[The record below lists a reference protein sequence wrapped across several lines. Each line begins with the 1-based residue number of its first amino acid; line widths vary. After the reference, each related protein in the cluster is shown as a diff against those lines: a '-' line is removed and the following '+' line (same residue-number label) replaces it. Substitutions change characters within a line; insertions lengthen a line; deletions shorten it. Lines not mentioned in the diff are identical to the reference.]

1 MTHPKT
7 GLATLM
13 VGAIG
18 IVYGDIG
25 TSVLYALKE
34 IFAAGHVELTQ
45 ANILGLLSLLFWSL
59 TLIVSLKYVTLV
71 LRADNRGEGGMVAM
85 LALAAQ
91 SVRDRPMLR
100 RGLLAIG
107 IFGTALFYGDGVIT
121 PAISVLSAIEGLE
134 LVLPGTRPL
143 VVPLAV
149 IVLFGLFALQRRGTA
164 GLGKLFGPIMLAWF
178 ASIAVLGAVQVV
190 EHPGVL
196 AALGPHHAIGFV
208 TANPGISFLVLS
220 ALVLCVTG
228 AESLYA
234 DLGHFGKRPIR
245 FAWFVVVMPALTLN
259 YFGQGALL
267 LEDPSAAV
275 NPFFLL
281 APEWLRGALVV
292 LATLAAIIASQALI
306 SGAFSITKQVIQLG
320 YLPRLRILHTSEENV
335 GQIYI
340 PFVNW
345 SLFAAI
351 LIAVATFRTSGA
363 LAAAYGVAVCGL
375 MFITTILT
383 FFVIRYHWRLP
394 LALCIGA
401 TGVFLLVDM
410 AFLSSALLKL
420 LHGGWFPFLIAT
432 ILFLAMQTWHQGQ
445 VVLDEGPRQ
454 DALDLEPLIANLSE
468 YPPTRVDGTAV
479 FFTAT
484 ATKAPPAFLHNLK
497 HNKVMHE
504 RNLFVTVCY
513 HEEPFV
519 DGEKRVVLKDFG
531 HQCWHVT
538 LNYGFKNDVDV
549 PQDLAAIRDWGFD
562 IADEQVSYFLGRDK
576 LVARP
581 QRNSRMAKW
590 RRVVFVQMHRNAG
603 AMSDYLKLPGNA
615 VVELGA
621 KIEV

>member
-1 MTHPKT
+1 MTQSKS
-7 GLATLM
+7 GLAALM

-34 IFAAGHVELTQ
+34 IFAAGHVPLTQ
-45 ANILGLLSLLFWSL
+45 ANILGLLSLLFWTL
-59 TLIVSLKYVTLV
+59 TVIVSLKYVVLV

-85 LALAAQ
+85 LALASQ
-91 SVRDRPMLR
+91 SVRHRPALR
-100 RGLLAIG
+100 RALLVVG

-134 LVLPGTRPL
+134 LVIPATGPL
-143 VVPLAV
+143 VVPAAVLVLLA
-149 IVLFGLFALQRRGTA
+149 LFLLQKRGTT
-164 GLGKLFGPIMLAWF
+164 GIGKLFGPVMLVWF
-178 ASIAVLGAVQVV
+178 ASIAALGLAQIAR
-190 EHPGVL
+190 HPEVL
-196 AALGPHHAIGFV
+196 AALSPHHAAGFV
-208 TANPGISFLVLS
+208 GSHPGISFLVLS

-245 FAWFVVVMPALTLN
+245 LAWFLVVMPALTLN

-267 LEDPSAAV
+267 LAAPEAV
-275 NPFFLL
+275 ANPFFLL
-281 APEWLRGALVV
+281 APEPVRMPLVA

-320 YLPRLRILHTSEENV
+320 YLPRLRILHTSAHNV

-345 SLFAAI
+345 ALFAAI
-351 LIAVATFRTSGA
+351 LVAVMVFKNSGA

-375 MFITTILT
+375 MFITTVLT
-383 FFVIRYHWRLP
+383 YFVVRHHWRLP
-394 LALCIGA
+394 LAVCIGA
-401 TGVFLLVDM
+401 TGLFLVVDL
-410 AFLSSALLKL
+410 AFLSSALLKVV
-420 LHGGWFPFLIAT
+420 HGGWFPFLIGAVM
-432 ILFLAMQTWHQGQ
+432 FVAMQTWRQGQ
-445 VVLDEGPRQ
+445 DALDEGPRKMEV
-454 DALDLEPLIANLSE
+454 DLQPLIENLSAF
-468 YPPTRVDGTAV
+468 PPARVEGLAV

-484 ATKAPPAFLHNLK
+484 ADKAPSAFLHNLK

-504 RNLFVTVCY
+504 RNVFVTVRY
-513 HEEPFV
+513 HEVPWIGMDERAQV
-519 DGEKRVVLKDFG
+519 KSLG
-531 HQCWHVT
+531 HHCWHVT

-549 PQDLAAIRDWGFD
+549 PRDLAAVTEWGFD
-562 IADEQVSYFLGRDK
+562 FADEAVSYFLGRDQ
-576 LVARP
+576 LIARP
-581 QRNSRMAKW
+581 QGSRMPQW
-590 RRVVFVQMHRNAG
+590 RRLLFVQMHRNAS
-603 AMSDYLKLPGNA
+603 AMSDYLRLPGNA

>member
-1 MTHPKT
+1 MTAPKT
-7 GLATLM
+7 SLAALM

-34 IFAAGHVELTQ
+34 IFATGHVALTAQ
-45 ANILGLLSLLFWSL
+45 NILGLLSLLFWTL
-59 TLIVSLKYVTLV
+59 TIIVTLKYVVLV

-85 LALAAQ
+85 LALASQ
-91 SVRDRPMLR
+91 SVRGYPVLR
-100 RGLLAIG
+100 RALLALG

-134 LVLPGTRPL
+134 LVVPGTRPL
-143 VVPLAV
+143 VVPLAIV
-149 IVLFGLFALQRRGTA
+149 VLFALFALQKRGTA
-164 GLGKLFGPIMLAWF
+164 GIGKVFGPIMLLWF
-178 ASIAVLGAVQVV
+178 AVLALLGLVQIV

-196 AALGPHHAIGFV
+196 AALSPHHAIGFV
-208 TANPGISFLVLS
+208 GGNPGIAFLVLS

-245 FAWFVVVMPALTLN
+245 VAWFAIVMPSLTLN

-267 LEDPSAAV
+267 LESPEAAV
-275 NPFFLL
+275 NPFYLL
-281 APEWLRGALVV
+281 APDWLRAPLVA

-320 YLPRLRILHTSEENV
+320 YLPRLRIQHTSAENA

-345 SLFAAI
+345 ALFAAI
-351 LIAVATFRTSGA
+351 LVAVAVFKTSGA

-375 MFITTILT
+375 MTITTVLT
-383 FFVIRYHWRLP
+383 FFVIRHHWRLP
-394 LALCIGA
+394 LALCVAA
-401 TGVFLLVDM
+401 TSVFLLVDV
-410 AFLSSALLKL
+410 AFLLSALLKL
-420 LHGGWFPFLIAT
+420 LHGGWFPFLIGAVM
-432 ILFLAMQTWHQGQ
+432 FAAMQTWRQGQ
-445 VVLDEGPRQ
+445 DALDEGPRKT
-454 DALDLEPLIANLSE
+454 AIDLKPLIDNLAAF
-468 YPPTRVDGTAV
+468 PPARVEGVAV
-479 FFTAT
+479 FFTANADKT
-484 ATKAPPAFLHNLK
+484 PSAFLHNLK

-513 HEEPFV
+513 HEVPWVNLDERASV
-519 DGEKRVVLKDFG
+519 RSLG
-531 HQCWHVT
+531 HHCWHVT

-549 PQDLAAIRDWGFD
+549 PRDLATVPDWGLDFD
-562 IADEQVSYFLGRDK
+562 SEQVSYFLGRDQ

-581 QRNSRMAKW
+581 QTSKMANW
-590 RRVVFVQMHRNAG
+590 RRLLFVQMHRNAG
-603 AMSDYLKLPGNA
+603 SMSDYLKLPGNA

-621 KIEV
+621 KVEV

>member
-1 MTHPKT
+1 MTSSKT
-7 GLATLM
+7 GLAALM

-34 IFAAGHVELTQ
+34 IFATGHLALTP
-45 ANILGLLSLLFWSL
+45 ANILGMLSLLFWTL
-59 TLIVSLKYVTLV
+59 TIVVSLKYVVLV

-85 LALAAQ
+85 LALASQ
-91 SVRDRPMLR
+91 SVRTRVALR
-100 RGLLAIG
+100 RALLAIG

-121 PAISVLSAIEGLE
+121 PAISVLSAVEGLE
-134 LVLPGTRPL
+134 LVIPATRPL

-149 IVLFGLFALQRRGTA
+149 LVLFGLFALQKRGTA
-164 GLGKLFGPIMLAWF
+164 GIGKLFGPIMLLWF
-178 ASIAVLGAVQVV
+178 ASIAALGAVQIA

-196 AALGPHHAIGFV
+196 AALGPHYAVSFV
-208 TANPGISFLVLS
+208 AAHPGVAFLVLS

-245 FAWFVVVMPALTLN
+245 VAWFAVVMPALTLN

-267 LEDPSAAV
+267 LETPEAVV

-281 APEWLRGALVV
+281 APAWARAALVV

-320 YLPRLRILHTSEENV
+320 YLPRLRILHTSAEHA

-345 SLFAAI
+345 VLFAAI
-351 LIAVATFRTSGA
+351 LVAVATFRTSGA

-375 MFITTILT
+375 MFITTVLT
-383 FFVIRYHWRLP
+383 FFVIRHHWRLP
-394 LALCIGA
+394 LALCVAA
-401 TGVFLLVDM
+401 TSVFLLVDL

-420 LHGGWFPFLIAT
+420 LHGGWFPFLIGA
-432 ILFLAMQTWHQGQ
+432 ILFVAMQTWRQG
-445 VVLDEGPRQ
+445 Q
-454 DALDLEPLIANLSE
+454 DALDAGPRKEAVDLAPLIENLTA
-468 YPPTRVDGTAV
+468 YPPARVEGTAV

-484 ATKAPPAFLHNLK
+484 ADKAPAAFLHNLK

-504 RNLFVTVCY
+504 RNVFVTVCY
-513 HEEPFV
+513 HEVPWVPLDE
-519 DGEKRVVLKDFG
+519 RAQLKPLG
-531 HQCWHVT
+531 HHCWHVT

-549 PQDLAAIRDWGFD
+549 PRDLAAIRDWGFD
-562 IADEQVSYFLGRDK
+562 IAQEQVSYFLGRDQ

-581 QRNSRMAKW
+581 QPGPMPKW
-590 RRVVFVQMHRNAG
+590 RRVLFVHMHRNAG